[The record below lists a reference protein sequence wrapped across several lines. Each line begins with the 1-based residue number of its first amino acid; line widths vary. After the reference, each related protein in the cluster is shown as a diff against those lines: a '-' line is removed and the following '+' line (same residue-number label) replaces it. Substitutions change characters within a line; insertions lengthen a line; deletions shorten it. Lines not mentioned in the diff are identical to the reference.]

1 MSSSA
6 ASSYDNQSSSPN
18 PSRSLPRP
26 FWFGAALLLFLFSS
40 WIAFRQE
47 PALDAYRQ
55 TSPLHADWWL
65 TPVEFNAPQRLP
77 QVWVDFNDVF
87 ALAGT
92 GHVWAV
98 GGGGLILHSADS
110 GKHWSRQYLV
120 DPNDPVGDKP
130 ISAPPPTPSKGA
142 KAAGLRTEP
151 TSLWRRLTP
160 APLESAV
167 LLGLAIKSGPPSD
180 PSQRPTDS
188 KFQAATPPNKALD
201 PNTGVSKQGVPLNNI
216 DPASA
221 NSPGI
226 PPDDVRVQK
235 PTGSNGKRATN
246 RTNRPANPAQAPPP
260 SYSPPPP
267 PAPLTEPEPTLR
279 ELASSDLNSVHF
291 VDAEHGWIA
300 GDNGALFQ
308 TLDGGQTWTRR
319 DSGVGQLPIYG
330 IFFYDSSRRWLTSDI
345 SKNPFIGLTKHFTR
359 DGGVHWLSQ
368 ESVSS
373 SPGMDTKDSWWHYK
387 PDNKA
392 SCLFYREGFP
402 FQCLGRS
409 AQDFSTKS
417 GRIINGRWGARR
429 SITSSDSQVFWIA
442 DVRGT
447 LLNSKDGGQTWRRVT
462 RELPKVPESADAS
475 QSYHVFP
482 APWYYLS
489 LLVVGFLFVPA
500 LKSPQPR
507 VVSESAAD
515 LLVSDSP
522 ISSGAADV
530 FDFSAVALGLSRF
543 LRNEKTVPPLTIAV
557 TGEWG
562 SGKSSLMNLLRA
574 DLGRYGFRPVWFNAW
589 HHQKEENLLASLLEM
604 VRSQAIPPWWR
615 PEGAIFRLRLLKIRW
630 SRLWPLIAIL
640 LIVFSFSFGYLRA
653 HPDQIDKAW
662 DFVKSFPLDP
672 AKWFAEESHKMA
684 TGKEGDAKVPWFV
697 FLLSSTGLL
706 VSLWKGLK
714 GFGVNPANLL
724 ARDSGRAKV
733 RDLENLTG
741 FRHRFAAEFR
751 DITAALNPRTML
763 ILIDD
768 LDRCRPEMVLEVL
781 ESVNFLVSSGDCFV
795 VLGMARERVVRCVGL
810 GFKDVASEL
819 LTTDPRP
826 EEKELPAEELARRR
840 RIEFAQQYLEKLIN
854 IEVPVPSPTDAQSR
868 RLMLAGGPPEGEPKE
883 SRGRR
888 LWREVWPVIRK
899 ALPAASVIL
908 LLFLGY
914 WLGATRT
921 GRPQAAPQTAAAETA
936 SIGRFPV
943 APVAPITS
951 ALSPPPTGTIQGP
964 ARMEEGEEAR
974 LPLWLVALLLIVIVG
989 LGVWRL
995 SIPPGVVLRDSQE
1008 FETALATWHPLVF
1021 SFRNTPRSIKRFLNR
1036 VRYLAMLQRE
1046 QSAEPARWQAAL
1058 AWLLRRPVGRAEQGA
1073 AGNGHHTHIP
1083 EEVLVALAAIDH
1095 CHPEWLGNN
1104 EFFLAPQIV
1113 LAGQP
1118 LPDEIRA
1125 ALLRTPLAPYREAY
1139 SRMSKGI
1146 HMS

>member
-1 MSSSA
+1 MSSMPTRSDD
-6 ASSYDNQSSSPN
+6 SQSSSPN

-26 FWFGAALLLFLFSS
+26 FWFGAALLLFLISS

-77 QVWVDFNDVF
+77 QVWADFNDVF

-98 GGGGLILHSADS
+98 GSGGLILHSADS

-120 DPNDPVGDKP
+120 DPNDPVADRP
-130 ISAPPPTPSKGA
+130 INAPPTAPSKGPT
-142 KAAGLRTEP
+142 AAGLRTEP
-151 TSLWRRLTP
+151 TPLWRRMTP
-160 APLESAV
+160 TPLESAA
-167 LLGLAIKSGPPSD
+167 LLGLIIKAGPPAD
-180 PSQRPTDS
+180 QLNPSQMPIDP
-188 KFQAATPPNKALD
+188 KLQATPPNREIS
-201 PNTGVSKQGVPLNNI
+201 PNSGVSPENMNPAGV
-216 DPASA
+216 
-221 NSPGI
+221 NSPGVS
-226 PPDDVRVQK
+226 PENAQAQK
-235 PTGSNGKRATN
+235 PTGSTGKRAPN
-246 RTNRPANPAQAPPP
+246 RTNRPANPAQAPLPTYPP
-260 SYSPPPP
+260 SPPPTTP
-267 PAPLTEPEPTLR
+267 KEPELTLR
-279 ELASSDLNSVHF
+279 ELASSDLYSVHF
-291 VDAEHGWIA
+291 VNAQYGWVA
-300 GDNGALFQ
+300 GDNGALFLTQ
-308 TLDGGQTWTRR
+308 DGGLRWERRDAGVGKQTIDTIFFSGASEGWASTSPPREALEPAIAGYYQIFGSYFTHDRGNHWTRT
-319 DSGVGQLPIYG
+319 DS
-330 IFFYDSSRRWLTSDI
+330 
-345 SKNPFIGLTKHFTR
+345 TKIKYR
-359 DGGVHWLSQ
+359 L
-368 ESVSS
+368 
-373 SPGMDTKDSWWHYK
+373 KLIKHYK
-387 PDNKA
+387 PNNQT
-392 SCLFYREGFP
+392 SCLFYDNNTVCRGERIDRGGYSVEP
-402 FQCLGRS
+402 PMPPTSWGSYS
-409 AQDFSTKS
+409 AISVS
-417 GRIINGRWGARR
+417 GDRI
-429 SITSSDSQVFWIA
+429 WIA
-442 DVRGT
+442 DAHGT
-447 LLNSKDGGQTWRRVT
+447 LRISDDRGQTWGRAT
-462 RELPKVPESADAS
+462 RDLANATGSS
-475 QSYHVFP
+475 GSHHVLP

-500 LKSPQPR
+500 LKSPAPK

-522 ISSGAADV
+522 INSDKADV

-543 LRNEKTVPPLTIAV
+543 LRNEKTAPPLTIAV

-562 SGKSSLMNLLRA
+562 SGKSSLMNLLRV

-615 PEGAIFRLRLLKIRW
+615 PEGAIFRFKLLGIRW
-630 SRLWPLIAIL
+630 ARLWPLIAAL
-640 LIVFSFSFGYLRA
+640 LIVSSFSLGYLRA
-653 HPDQIDKAW
+653 HPGQIDKAW

-672 AKWFAEESHKMA
+672 AKWFADESKKMA

-706 VSLWKGLK
+706 ISLWKGLK

-826 EEKELPAEELARRR
+826 EEKDLPAEELARRR

-868 RLMLAGGPPEGEPKE
+868 RLMLAGGPPEEEPRE
-883 SRGRR
+883 SRGLR

-899 ALPAASVIL
+899 ALPAASVVL

-914 WLGATRT
+914 WLGAART
-921 GRPQAAPQTAAAETA
+921 GRPGDEPKTATA
-936 SIGRFPV
+936 ST
-943 APVAPITS
+943 APSQPS
-951 ALSPPPTGTIQGP
+951 ATPAMSVPGSIPASSGGTLPKGP

-1036 VRYLAMLQRE
+1036 VRYLAMLQRG
-1046 QSAEPARWQAAL
+1046 QSAEPVGWRAVL
-1058 AWLLRRPVGRAEQGA
+1058 AWLLRRLAGRLEQTA
-1073 AGNGHHTHIP
+1073 AGNGHHTTIP
-1083 EEVLVALAAIDH
+1083 EDVLVALAAIDH

-1104 EFFLAPQIV
+1104 EFFLAPQLV

-1118 LPDEIRA
+1118 IPDEIRA